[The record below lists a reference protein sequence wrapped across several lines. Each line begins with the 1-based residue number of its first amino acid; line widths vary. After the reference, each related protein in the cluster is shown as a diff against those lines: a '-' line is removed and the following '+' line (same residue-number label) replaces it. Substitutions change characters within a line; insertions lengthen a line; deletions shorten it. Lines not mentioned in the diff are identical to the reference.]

1 MIIKI
6 NLIQIYVIIAF
17 KLIIYFQ
24 LQQVIIYVPFFQT
37 LTLILLLGHKFNN
50 HHKINNYY
58 QYEFKRF
65 FFVISPFDY
74 VTVNFYYS

>member
-37 LTLILLLGHKFNN
+37 WL
-50 HHKINNYY
+50 
-58 QYEFKRF
+58 
-65 FFVISPFDY
+65 
-74 VTVNFYYS
+74 